1 LKTPKFIRHFSLAI
15 GGFIL
20 LVAFNNCD
28 KGFMMLDTPGEG
40 AFASGSDCEASLMK
54 IYENTYHGFLS
65 QTCNNCHI
73 VGPGIGKFASPNVT
87 TSYASF
93 VSIGADKIN
102 SQAVNE
108 AHKPPYTGSQNIS
121 SINSYKA
128 TWADAQISYAACLAS
143 GGTGGSTG
151 SISEF
156 TVRSDNKKVSATLA
170 TTFVRMEWDL
180 QTESSSKVPL
190 VAGIEIRKAVL
201 NNVTQGYEFRNPTLR
216 LKNTTSGDYYARALN
231 IYINGQL
238 QGNTTTY
245 SNIEATINSMTNI
258 NVATGY
264 ANAWA
269 VYTVAT
275 TDTIA
280 MEFSTL
286 KSTTGAPNPGTTPTP
301 APTVMPSPSPSPTAS
316 PSPTTP
322 PTVTTFTQLV
332 ANGGIFANSCI
343 SCHSNNGAA
352 GGLNLQNY
360 TQAKNAA
367 ANIKSR
373 MNNANNPM
381 PTGGLLNQTQRS
393 VVDAWVDAGAPQ

>member
-1 LKTPKFIRHFSLAI
+1 MID
-15 GGFIL
+15 
-20 LVAFNNCD
+20 V
-28 KGFMMLDTPGEG
+28 PGEG

-65 QTCNNCHI
+65 QTCNSCHI
-73 VGPGIGKFASPNVT
+73 VGPGIGKFASPSVA

-102 SQAVNE
+102 SQAIND

-128 TWADAQISYAACLAS
+128 AWADAQISYAACLAS

-156 TVRSDNKKVSATLA
+156 TVRSDGKKVAANLA

-180 QTESSSKVPL
+180 ETESSSKVPL
-190 VAGIEIRKAVL
+190 VAGIDIRRAVL

-238 QGNTTTY
+238 QGNVTTY
-245 SNIEATINSMTNI
+245 SNIEATINSTTNF

-269 VYTVAT
+269 VHAVAT
-275 TDTIA
+275 TDLIA

-286 KSTTGAPNPGTTPTP
+286 KSTSGSPNPGTTPTP
-301 APTVMPSPSPSPTAS
+301 APTVVPSPSPTVT
-316 PSPTTP
+316 PSPTATP
-322 PTVTTFTQLV
+322 AVVTYTQLV

-343 SCHSNNGAA
+343 ACHSAGNPR
-352 GGLNLQNY
+352 GGLNLQDYNA
-360 TQAKNAA
+360 TKAAA

-381 PTGGLLNQTQRS
+381 PTNGLLNQTQRS
-393 VVDAWVDAGAPQ
+393 AVDAWVAAGAPQ

>member
-28 KGFMMLDTPGEG
+28 KGFMMMDVPGEG

-73 VGPGIGKFASPNVT
+73 VGPGIGKFASPNVA

-102 SQAVNE
+102 SQAIND

-128 TWADAQISYAACLAS
+128 AWADAQIGYAACLAN

-156 TVRSDNKKVSATLA
+156 TVRSDGKKVAANLA

-180 QTESSSKVPL
+180 ETESSSKVPL

-201 NNVTQGYEFRNPTLR
+201 NTVTEGYEFRNPTLR
-216 LKNTTSGDYYARALN
+216 LKNATSGDYYARALN

-238 QGNTTTY
+238 QGNVTTY
-245 SNIEATINSMTNI
+245 SNIEATINSTTNF

-269 VYTVAT
+269 VYSIAAT
-275 TDTIA
+275 DMIA

-286 KSTTGAPNPGTTPTP
+286 KSTSGAANPGTTPTP
-301 APTVMPSPSPSPTAS
+301 APTVVPSPSPTAS
-316 PSPTTP
+316 PSPTTA
-322 PTVTTFTQLV
+322 PTATTFTQLI
-332 ANGGIFANSCI
+332 ATGGI
-343 SCHSNNGAA
+343 
-352 GGLNLQNY
+352 L
-360 TQAKNAA
+360 
-367 ANIKSR
+367 
-373 MNNANNPM
+373 
-381 PTGGLLNQTQRS
+381 PTAVSAVIAITARQVG
-393 VVDAWVDAGAPQ
+393 